1 MLDIQM
7 RGAEDLRKMARALR
21 EADKV
26 GLGRELGK
34 AIKDAAK
41 PTERAI
47 QESARNFQT
56 HGVRRPGARRPFT
69 RAMPSKGTRARI
81 ANAVKAEVRINEE
94 NPRVRFS
101 VKNSQLPENLKG
113 MPSKFDSPTP
123 WRHPVLGN
131 RNAWVSQ
138 TGSSWF
144 WPPIRDRIKL
154 FRAELDKALDRTREK
169 LERS

>member
-1 MLDIQM
+1 
-7 RGAEDLRKMARALR
+7 MARALR
-21 EADKV
+21 LADKE
-26 GLGRELGK
+26 GLRRELGR

-47 QESARNFQT
+47 QESARNLQT
-56 HGVRRPGARRPFT
+56 HGVRRPGARHPFFG
-69 RAMPSKGTRARI
+69 PSTPKGTRAAI
-81 ANAVKAEVRINEE
+81 ANAVVAEVRINEE
-94 NPRVRFS
+94 NPRVRFA
-101 VKNSQLPENLKG
+101 VKDSRLPENLKG

-123 WRHPVLGN
+123 WRHPVMGN
-131 RNAWVSQ
+131 REVWVSQ

-154 FRAELDKALDRTREK
+154 FRAELDKALERTREK